1 MSMDKKRGRP
11 PYKTM
16 EALVHRGKV
25 PTTWKEDIIEIGRQ
39 GKTQVH
45 IVNYMGIN
53 WDTYKRLQE
62 RDPIFLEVVN
72 KALSLSE
79 QWWIDIAS
87 SMWLE
92 GKAKNI
98 NSQHWSL
105 MMRNLF
111 RERWSDRKDYDI
123 KTDGKPITS
132 DNQII
137 VEIVK
142 PKVEEKEQEG
152 NEDTGN

>member
-1 MSMDKKRGRP
+1 MEGEKKPGRP
-11 PYKTM
+11 KYTTM
-16 EALVHRGKV
+16 DALVHRGKA
-25 PTTWKEDIIEIGRQ
+25 PATWKEDIIELGRQ

-45 IVNYMGIN
+45 IVNYLGIS
-53 WDTYKRLQE
+53 WETYKRLQE
-62 RDPIFLEVVN
+62 RDPRFLEVVN
-72 KALSLSE
+72 MAISLSE

-87 SMWLE
+87 NMWLN
-92 GKAKNI
+92 GQAKNI

-123 KTDGKPITS
+123 KTDGKPITN
-132 DNQII
+132 DNQIV

-142 PKVEEKEQEG
+142 QKPDDEKK
-152 NEDTGN
+152 D

>member
-1 MSMDKKRGRP
+1 MDKKRGRP

-25 PTTWKEDIIEIGRQ
+25 PSTWKEDIVELGRQ

-72 KALSLSE
+72 MAMSLSE

-87 SMWLE
+87 NMWMN
-92 GKAKNI
+92 GQAKNI

-123 KTDGKPITS
+123 KTDGKPITN
-132 DNQII
+132 DNQIV

-142 PKVEEKEQEG
+142 QKPDDEKK
-152 NEDTGN
+152 D

>member
-1 MSMDKKRGRP
+1 
-11 PYKTM
+11 M

-25 PTTWKEDIIEIGRQ
+25 PTTWKEDIVELGRQ

-72 KALSLSE
+72 MAMSLSE

-87 SMWLE
+87 NMWMN
-92 GKAKNI
+92 GQAKNI

-123 KTDGKPITS
+123 KTDGKPITN
-132 DNQII
+132 DNQIV

-142 PKVEEKEQEG
+142 QKPDDEKK
-152 NEDTGN
+152 D